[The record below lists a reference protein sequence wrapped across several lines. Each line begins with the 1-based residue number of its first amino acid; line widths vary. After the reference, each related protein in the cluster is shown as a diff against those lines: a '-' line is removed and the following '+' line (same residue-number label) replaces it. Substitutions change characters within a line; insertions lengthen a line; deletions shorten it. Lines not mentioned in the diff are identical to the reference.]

1 MRRAIRIICV
11 LCAPVMLAGLLM
23 GCGVPDA
30 AYVVTQTEG
39 AAGRIETVEFP
50 EAAESAG
57 AESGAQKAS
66 REQIYVYVCGAVAT
80 PGVYALPA
88 DSRADDALQ
97 AAGGFSEDAQTDY
110 VNLAAK
116 VSDGE
121 KLYIPTRQEA
131 EALSLGESAVSQG
144 LVNINTADVPLL
156 CTLPGIGESRAQ
168 DIVAYREKNG
178 AFQSIEDI
186 MKVSGIKTSIYEK
199 LCDKITIN

>member
-1 MRRAIRIICV
+1 MRREIRILCGLCMPV
-11 LCAPVMLAGLLM
+11 LLAGLLM

-30 AYVVTQTEG
+30 VYVVTQTEG
-39 AAGRIETVEFP
+39 VVGLVEIEEFP
-50 EAAESAG
+50 EDAESAG
-57 AESGAQKAS
+57 AESGTQKAS
-66 REQIYVYVCGAVAT
+66 QEQIYVYVCGAVIT
-80 PGVYALPA
+80 PGVFALPA
-88 DSRADDALQ
+88 GSRADDALQ

-131 EALSLGESAVSQG
+131 EAFASSESAEAQR
-144 LVNINTADVPLL
+144 LVNINTADVSLL

-168 DIVAYREKNG
+168 DIIAYREKNG
-178 AFQSIEDI
+178 AFQNIEDI
-186 MKVSGIKTSIYEK
+186 MKVSGIKASTYEK